1 MSVTS
6 LAAMATVDELVAA
19 ARSPAGARVAAR
31 GGERLATQRAR
42 CWSTCG
48 STTQRAADGT
58 IPGALVLS
66 LNHLEWRLDPTS
78 ASRIPEATGTDVDV
92 VLLCDEGYCSSL
104 AAARLHDLGLTRATD
119 MIGGFQAWR
128 AAGLPVE
135 H

>member
-1 MSVTS
+1 
-6 LAAMATVDELVAA
+6 MATVDELLAA
-19 ARSPAGARVAAR
+19 ARSRLVARRSRGSSGSAR
-31 GGERLATQRAR
+31 GGALLIDVRLD
-42 CWSTCG
+42 
-48 STTQRAADGT
+48 TQRAADGA

-78 ASRIPEATGTDVDV
+78 ESRIPEATGTDVDV
-92 VLLCDEGYCSSL
+92 VLLCDEGYVSSL